1 MQFKP
6 VISTAVEALG
16 YDSMCNVLGVL
27 FKNKRVYFY
36 TGVPFSVYADFVT
49 AESKGGFHTASVR
62 NKYVFFKPDNLEV
75 TLIAEPPVV

>member
-1 MQFKP
+1 MKFKP

-27 FKNKRVYFY
+27 FKNKSVYFY